1 MADLHINYIPPRIKK
16 DLALRTKHVH
26 FTHRRTFR
34 IGFAHAGREIAMTQ
48 ANLRLVEGTF
58 MDKTKALDAA
68 LSQSE
73 RALGNGSIMRL
84 GKEGEHGAR
93 YD

>member
-1 MADLHINYIPPRIKK
+1 
-16 DLALRTKHVH
+16 
-26 FTHRRTFR
+26 
-34 IGFAHAGREIAMTQ
+34 MTQ

-73 RALGNGSIMRL
+73 RAVGNGSIMRL
-84 GKEGEHGAR
+84 GKEGGHGAR